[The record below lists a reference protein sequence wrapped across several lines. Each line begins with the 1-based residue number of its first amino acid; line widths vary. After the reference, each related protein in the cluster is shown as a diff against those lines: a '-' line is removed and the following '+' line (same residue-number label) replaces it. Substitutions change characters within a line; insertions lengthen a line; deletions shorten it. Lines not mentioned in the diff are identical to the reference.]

1 MKNRIERILF
11 FIFYLIVFCLLC
23 SFKTN
28 KSVLSE
34 TIKNKNVKKEKL
46 VFFDLKEYNESG
58 LLIFEK
64 WDDGYECK
72 YFYDDN
78 NNLISSEQNT
88 GIKTTLEKIDENTII
103 EYWSNEIVK
112 KYEYN
117 NGKLIKE
124 YWSEVDFIEYF
135 YDENGNEKSYKS
147 TSGKISWNEY
157 NDKNLLIYRK
167 DSNNNEYFFD
177 YEFWPSGTI
186 KKRINYKL
194 IK

>member
-1 MKNRIERILF
+1 MFCLIL
-11 FIFYLIVFCLLC
+11 LGLLC
-23 SFKTN
+23 SCQTN
-28 KSVLSE
+28 KSVPSE

-103 EYWSNEIVK
+103 EYWSNGIVK

-124 YWSEVDFIEYF
+124 YWSEDDFTEYF
-135 YDENGNEKSYKS
+135 YDKNGNEESYKS
-147 TSGKISWNEY
+147 SSGKISWNEY